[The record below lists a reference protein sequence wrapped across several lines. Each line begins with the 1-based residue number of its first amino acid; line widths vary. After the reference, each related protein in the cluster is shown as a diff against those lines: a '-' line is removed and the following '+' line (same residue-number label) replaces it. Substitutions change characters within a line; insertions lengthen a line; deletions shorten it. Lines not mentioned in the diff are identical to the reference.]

1 MAKWFMAL
9 WKGIT
14 MNDVQLL
21 QRYAAGDEGAFR
33 EIVNLYKD
41 SVYAF
46 LRRFLNQQDLVDDVF
61 QETFLQLYVSR
72 DTFDPSKPLR
82 PWLFTIAANKAK
94 DALRR
99 RQRVDSTNLG
109 SLFDNEDHS
118 IDDVLNT
125 LDHDDR
131 MPFDDLIREE
141 TAAEVKRVIARMPA
155 KLREIL
161 LLAYF
166 QKFSYGE
173 IAGILG
179 IPVGTVKSRLH
190 TAIRRFAED
199 WNAVTLC
206 ETAN

>member
-1 MAKWFMAL
+1 
-9 WKGIT
+9 

-21 QRYAAGDEGAFR
+21 QRYVAGDEGAFQ
-33 EIVNLYKD
+33 ELVSQYKD
-41 SVYAF
+41 SVYGF
-46 LRRFLNQQDLVDDVF
+46 LRRFLNDRDLVDDVF
-61 QETFLQLYVSR
+61 QETFMQLYVSR
-72 DTFDPSKPLR
+72 DTFDQSKPLR

-99 RQRVDSTNLG
+99 SQRVDATNLG
-109 SLFDNEDHS
+109 SMFDSDEHS

-125 LDHDDR
+125 LDHDEH
-131 MPFDDLIREE
+131 MPYDDLIREE
-141 TAAEVKRVIARMPA
+141 TAAQVKRVIARMPA

-161 LLAYF
+161 ILAYF
-166 QKFSYGE
+166 HKFPYAE

-190 TAIRRFAED
+190 IAVNRFAED
-199 WNAVTLC
+199 WNAATMY

>member
-1 MAKWFMAL
+1 
-9 WKGIT
+9 
-14 MNDVQLL
+14 MNDVELL
-21 QRYAAGDEGAFR
+21 KRYVAGDERAFQ
-33 EIVNLYKD
+33 ELIGQYKD

-46 LRRFLNQQDLVDDVF
+46 LRRFLNDRNLVDDVF
-61 QETFLQLYVSR
+61 QETFMQLYVSR
-72 DTFDPSKPLR
+72 DTFDQSKPLR

-99 RQRVDSTNLG
+99 KQRVDSTNLG
-109 SLFDNEDHS
+109 SMFDSEEHS

-131 MPFDDLIREE
+131 MPYDDLIREE
-141 TAAEVKRVIARMPA
+141 TAAAVKRVIARMPV

-161 LLAYF
+161 ILAYF
-166 QKFSYGE
+166 HKFPYAE

-190 TAIRRFAED
+190 TAVHRFAED
-199 WNAVTLC
+199 WNAATVY

>member
-1 MAKWFMAL
+1 
-9 WKGIT
+9 

-21 QRYAAGDEGAFR
+21 KRYAAGDEGAFQ
-33 EIVNLYKD
+33 ELVSQYKD

-46 LRRFLNQQDLVDDVF
+46 LRRFLSDRDLVDDVF
-61 QETFLQLYVSR
+61 QETFMQLYASR
-72 DTFDPSKPLR
+72 GTFDLSKPLR

-109 SLFDNEDHS
+109 SMFDGDEYS

-125 LDHDDR
+125 LDHDEH
-131 MPFDDLIREE
+131 MPYDDLIREE
-141 TAAEVKRVIARMPA
+141 TAAQVKRVIARMPA

-161 LLAYF
+161 ILAYF
-166 QKFSYGE
+166 HKFPYAE
-173 IAGILG
+173 IGGILG

-190 TAIRRFAED
+190 TAVGRFAED
-199 WNAVTLC
+199 WNAVMMY

>member
-1 MAKWFMAL
+1 
-9 WKGIT
+9 
-14 MNDVQLL
+14 MNDVELMK
-21 QRYAAGDEGAFR
+21 RYAAGDEGAFQELVR
-33 EIVNLYKD
+33 QYKD

-46 LRRFLNQQDLVDDVF
+46 LRRFLNNRDLVDDVF
-61 QETFLQLYVSR
+61 QETFMQLYVSR
-72 DTFDPSKPLR
+72 DTFDQSRPLR

-99 RQRVDSTNLG
+99 SQRVDATNLG
-109 SLFDNEDHS
+109 SMFDSDEHS

-131 MPFDDLIREE
+131 MPYDDLIREE
-141 TAAEVKRVIARMPA
+141 TAAQVRRIIVRMPV

-161 LLAYF
+161 ILAYF
-166 QKFSYGE
+166 NKFPYAE

-190 TAIRRFAED
+190 IAVNRFAED
-199 WNAVTLC
+199 WTAATMY